1 MDDKVRVLKLYER
14 MNRIKNKTSD
24 LIDSV
29 EALEESLEKYLEIN
43 NKGYKKKAVNTQR
56 NELKEVKNSV
66 KYNIMSNLRNYL

>member
-43 NKGYKKKAVNTQR
+43 NKGYKKSAVNSQR

>member
-14 MNRIKNKTSD
+14 MNRIKIKTSD

-29 EALEESLEKYLEIN
+29 ESLEESLEKYLEIN

-56 NELKEVKNSV
+56 SELKEVKNSV

>member
-43 NKGYKKKAVNTQR
+43 NKGYKKNAVNAQR